1 MQAFCKALTTIF
13 KILLSTLTCYTA
25 RGFVY
30 FRLNVFRKFSTDI
43 MNLLNYNHGISS
55 LFILSIRFY
64 KKNLIPILFLTAA
77 LIAPSFLFGFAGWSK
92 TESIVFFLSVHLLEG
107 AITLGVI
114 GTAFGSYFPSL
125 GILRALR
132 SPLILGAVH
141 VAILQYL
148 LFITGAMGLL
158 TMPFPFSILVI
169 ALWLCGFLL
178 TSMAQQ
184 VFIVEGVRGIRA
196 MARSIQLARTNLSR
210 VFVVV
215 VISNILLISGYAL
228 LLFLFLPEWAL
239 LKFFELFR
247 IEDPEILNKSIILF
261 FSKFVNDP
269 GIILATRWAQYLAS
283 LLFYPFASLVTTF
296 LYFDLAQRQ
305 QVLNMDHLAKF
316 SNQFFGTPLA
326 GTAEP
331 ASQAEEAVVEPSEVE
346 ILDPD
351 SFEEDKEK

>member
-1 MQAFCKALTTIF
+1 
-13 KILLSTLTCYTA
+13 
-25 RGFVY
+25 
-30 FRLNVFRKFSTDI
+30 
-43 MNLLNYNHGISS
+43 MNLLNYNHSISS
-55 LFILSIRFY
+55 LFILSVRFY
-64 KKNLIPILFLTAA
+64 QKNIIPILFLTAA
-77 LIAPSFLFGFAGWSK
+77 LIVPALLIGFAGWSEP
-92 TESIVFFLSVHLLEG
+92 ESIVFFLSVHLLEG

-148 LFITGAMGLL
+148 LFIAGIIGLSL
-158 TMPFPFSILVI
+158 PFPLSILVI
-169 ALWLCGFLL
+169 ALWLCGLL
-178 TSMAQQ
+178 MTSMAQQ
-184 VFIVEGVRGIRA
+184 VFIVEGVRGIPA
-196 MARSIQLARTNLSR
+196 MARSIKLARTNLSR

-215 VISNILLISGYAL
+215 VINNILLISGYAI
-228 LLFLFLPEWAL
+228 LLFLFLPEWVL

-247 IEDPEILNKSIILF
+247 IEDPEIMNKSAILF

-269 GIILATRWAQYLAS
+269 GINQATRWAQYLAS
-283 LLFYPFASLVTTF
+283 LLFYPFASLVMTF

-305 QVLNMDHLAKF
+305 QVLNMVHLAKF

-331 ASQAEEAVVEPSEVE
+331 VSQAEEEVVEPSEVE

-351 SFEEDKEK
+351 SSEEDKEK